1 MDNEIGRSQCAIDT
15 NGHCYTSGPMML
27 AIIAVIAGLFLIAY
41 LWGDE
46 TADNISVWLIGLLYL
61 GTPVL
66 ALVVFVLQA
75 AGLVT

>member
-15 NGHCYTSGPMML
+15 NGHCYTSDAMML
-27 AIIAVIAGLFLIAY
+27 TIVAIIAGLFLIAY
-41 LWGDE
+41 FWGDE

-66 ALVVFVLQA
+66 ALVVLALRA